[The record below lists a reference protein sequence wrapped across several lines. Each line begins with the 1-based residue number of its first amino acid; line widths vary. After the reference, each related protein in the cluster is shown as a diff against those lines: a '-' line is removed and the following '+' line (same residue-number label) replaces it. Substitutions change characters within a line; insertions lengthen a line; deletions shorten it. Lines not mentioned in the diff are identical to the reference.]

1 MNKFD
6 DQPEVSSLRVDGERK
21 KRREKYER
29 EPKYY
34 CC

>member
-21 KRREKYER
+21 KRNEKYER
-29 EPKYY
+29 EQK
-34 CC
+34 